1 MKKHVLLAFGILFL
15 NGILFPQF
23 STAQNN
29 PITFEISKGIGKVQG
44 YFEKIDYTIKLDN
57 PSNYQMSGT
66 ADVAKIQT
74 NNSKR
79 DADLQK
85 KNWFDAS
92 QFPKISMQSTSV
104 EKVKDNHF
112 TAQFDITIK
121 GITQHKTID
130 FYIQDQ
136 WLVADFTLNIND
148 FDLGGGMMKILV
160 GKEVEVSLQLPYP

>member
-1 MKKHVLLAFGILFL
+1 MKKHVLLAIGILFL
-15 NGILFPQF
+15 NGILFPQY
-23 STAQNN
+23 STAQNH
-29 PITFEISKGIGKVQG
+29 PVTFEISKGFGKVQG

-57 PSNYQMSGT
+57 PNNYQVSGT
-66 ADVAKIQT
+66 ADVAKIHT

-104 EKVKDNHF
+104 EKIKDNLF
-112 TAQFDITIK
+112 TGIFTITIK
-121 GITQHKTID
+121 GITQTKKLDFTI
-130 FYIQDQ
+130 QNQ
-136 WLVADFTLNIND
+136 LLTADFTLNIND

-160 GKEVEVSLQLPYP
+160 GKDVDVSLRIPYP